1 MLNQTLKVSGAI
13 IVIAVGAAV
22 FLGPELDQKSPLTSQ
37 PLASQPLAS
46 TVSVKSS
53 VLSQP
58 QAAATQRQTTS
69 SSIRGIEYLDAD
81 ANGHFSANVEI
92 NGTEI
97 KTLVDTGAT
106 MVAFGASDAEKAG
119 IRPAQ
124 SEYKYKTQTANGEV
138 SMARVMVSRIRLGSI
153 ELENIE
159 AAVLPEGALNGTL
172 LGMSFLRK
180 LQVQTENSRMILK
193 Q

>member
-1 MLNQTLKVSGAI
+1 MLEQTLKVSAAI
-13 IVIAVGAAV
+13 IAIAVGAAV
-22 FLGPELDQKSPLTSQ
+22 FLGPALEQKPQPVVSSSASPYTPPS
-37 PLASQPLAS
+37 
-46 TVSVKSS
+46 
-53 VLSQP
+53 P
-58 QAAATQRQTTS
+58 QIPAQRQVMS
-69 SSIRGIEYLDAD
+69 STRGIEYLNAD
-81 ANGHFSANVEI
+81 TNGHFSANVEI

-106 MVAFGASDAEKAG
+106 MVAFGASDAERVG

-138 SMARVMVSRIRLGSI
+138 SMARVVISRIRLGSI

-172 LGMSFLRK
+172 LGMTFLRK
-180 LQVQTENSRMILK
+180 LQVQTDNGRMILK

>member
-1 MLNQTLKVSGAI
+1 MLNQTLKASGII

-22 FLGPELDQKSPLTSQ
+22 FLGPALDQKSQVESPSKI
-37 PLASQPLAS
+37 
-46 TVSVKSS
+46 KSS

-58 QAAATQRQTTS
+58 QAAPQRQATS
-69 SSIRGIEYLDAD
+69 SARGTEYLDAD
-81 ANGHFSANVEI
+81 ASGHFSANIEI

-106 MVAFGASDAEKAG
+106 MVAFGAADAEKAG
-119 IRPAQ
+119 LRPTK

-138 SMARVMVSRIRLGSI
+138 SIARVIVSRIRLGSI

-172 LGMSFLRK
+172 LGMTFLRK
-180 LQVQTENSRMILK
+180 LQVQTENGRMILK